1 MPTSVKERSLHSFIT
16 AASTLFLTNRKLKQI
31 MKFSK
36 PIQQKKKKGQ
46 QRIGKSIFAREIDP
60 SRKRVIKPN

>member
-1 MPTSVKERSLHSFIT
+1 MPTSVKERSLRSFIT

-36 PIQQKKKKGQ
+36 PIQQKKKKKKNNKELENQ
-46 QRIGKSIFAREIDP
+46 YLLEKLILRE
-60 SRKRVIKPN
+60 KEL